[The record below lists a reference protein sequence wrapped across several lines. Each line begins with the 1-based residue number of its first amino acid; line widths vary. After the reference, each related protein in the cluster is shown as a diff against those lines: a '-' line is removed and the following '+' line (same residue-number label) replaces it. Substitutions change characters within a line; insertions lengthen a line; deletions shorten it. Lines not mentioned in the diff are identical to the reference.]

1 LEVKYMRTI
10 LVVDDTKNIREMLKT
25 FLQLEG
31 YRVFEAKNA
40 DEALEIFNSHQI
52 DLMFTD
58 IKLPNIS
65 GTELL
70 KQVKKINQSTTVI
83 VMTAFGTIKN
93 AVECTKFGAAAYLQK
108 PFTTKRVKFVLDE
121 VLRKSTIKKDVNSY
135 ITLSKKLIKEKDYLK
150 AEDVLNKS
158 LSIDKEN
165 KEIYLLISEI
175 AEMQGNEEKAKKFSS
190 MAQILGDE

>member
-1 LEVKYMRTI
+1 MKTI

-25 FLQLEG
+25 FLEIEG
-31 YRVFEAKNA
+31 YKVFEAKNA
-40 DEALEIFNSHQI
+40 EEAIEIFNHHQI

-58 IKLPNIS
+58 IKLPNVS

-70 KQVKKINQSTTVI
+70 KQVKKMNKSTTVI

-108 PFTTKRVKFVLDE
+108 PFTTKRIKSVLDE
-121 VLRKSTIKKDVNSY
+121 VLRKHTIKKDVNSY
-135 ITLSKKLIKEKDYLK
+135 LVLSKKLIDDNDYFK
-150 AEDVLNKS
+150 AEEVLNKA

-165 KEIYLLISEI
+165 KEIYLLISQI
-175 AEMQGNEEKAKKFSS
+175 AELQGNFEKAKKFIS
-190 MAQILGDE
+190 MAEILGDG

>member
-1 LEVKYMRTI
+1 MKTI

-25 FLQLEG
+25 FLEIEG
-31 YRVFEAKNA
+31 YKVFEAKNA
-40 DEALEIFNSHQI
+40 EEAIEIFNKHQI

-58 IKLPNIS
+58 IKLPNVS

-70 KQVKKINQSTTVI
+70 KQVKKLNKSTTVI

-108 PFTTKRVKFVLDE
+108 PFTTKRIKSVLDE
-121 VLRKSTIKKDVNSY
+121 VLRKHTIKKDVNSY
-135 ITLSKKLIKEKDYLK
+135 LVLSKKLIDDTDYFK
-150 AEDVLNKS
+150 AEEVLNKA

-165 KEIYLLISEI
+165 KEIYLLISQI
-175 AEMQGNEEKAKKFSS
+175 AELQGNFEKAKKFIS
-190 MAQILGDE
+190 MAEILGYG

>member
-1 LEVKYMRTI
+1 MKTI

-25 FLQLEG
+25 FLEIEG
-31 YRVFEAKNA
+31 YKVFEAKNA
-40 DEALEIFNSHQI
+40 EEAIEIFNNHQI

-58 IKLPNIS
+58 IKLPNVS

-70 KQVKKINQSTTVI
+70 KQIKKMNKSTTVI

-108 PFTTKRVKFVLDE
+108 PFTTKRIKSVLDE
-121 VLRKSTIKKDVNSY
+121 VLRKHTIKKDVNSY
-135 ITLSKKLIKEKDYLK
+135 LVLSKKLIDESDYFK
-150 AEDVLNKS
+150 AEEVLNKA

-165 KEIYLLISEI
+165 KEIYLLISQI
-175 AEMQGNEEKAKKFSS
+175 AELQGNFEKAKKFIS
-190 MAQILGDE
+190 MAEILGDG